1 MNKENVSPNVSPVQK
16 NAYLCLELNEAKM
29 ATTFSLEIKKAPTSK
44 GKYPVFIRITKDRKH
59 KRIRTSVELSRLADW
74 NPKGAKNQNWVRTSE
89 RNAEKLNDAL
99 AKELD
104 EVKELY
110 RENKGASLEQLAIQ
124 VKEQGTSP
132 SFLDYAKAQ
141 TDELEALGRSNAK
154 HYRTFCNK
162 FEAFLSSVGRTDITF
177 KELSPAVI
185 TDFES
190 FLNKETNGKIKAKDK
205 EEARRL
211 HPNYVRTLLVKFRAL
226 VNKAIR
232 DGLMP
237 GDLYP
242 FKAHP
247 IPKEIESSK
256 EALDE
261 SEIEA
266 IKALEYEVG
275 SWLWNTKNA
284 FLFSFYCAGIRA
296 GDLLQLRWRNI
307 KEEGTRLEYVMG
319 KNHKQ
324 RNYPIVAQA
333 GAILALY
340 RSEDSKPSDYIF
352 PLLDST
358 ERYAKETDVDTMPVA
373 LKKELFN
380 QIYSKNTLLNK
391 YLKKIAVDAGIEKR
405 LSFHISRHSFAS
417 LARERALPSKV
428 VQEALAHSSLTTTER
443 YMHQF
448 GIEEVGNAL
457 QKVFDTRESRQE
469 ALLEAL
475 KGLDKGELTELLD
488 RLKKGN

>member
-1 MNKENVSPNVSPVQK
+1 MKK
-16 NAYLCLELNEAKM
+16 NAYLCFELNEAKM
-29 ATTFSLEIKKAPTSK
+29 ATTFTLEIKKAPSSK

-59 KRIRTSVELSRLADW
+59 RRIRTSVELSRLADW
-74 NPKGAKNQNWVRTSE
+74 NPKGAKNQNWVRSSE
-89 RNAEKLNDAL
+89 RNAEKMNDAL
-99 AKELD
+99 AKELN
-104 EVKELY
+104 EAKELY
-110 RENKGASLEQLAIQ
+110 RDNKGASLDLLASQ
-124 VKEQGTSP
+124 FKNQGTSP
-132 SFLDYAKAQ
+132 SFLDFVKAQ
-141 TDELEALGRSNAK
+141 TEELEVLGRSNAK

-162 FEAFLSSVGRTDITF
+162 FEAFLSSVGKKDISF
-177 KELSPAVI
+177 QELSPAVI

-190 FLNKETNGKIKAKDK
+190 FLNKETNAKIKAKDK

-232 DGLMP
+232 AGLMP
-237 GDLYP
+237 GDKYP

-247 IPKEIESSK
+247 IPKEIETNK

-261 SEIEA
+261 SEIQS
-266 IKALEYEVG
+266 IKALEYESG

-307 KEEGTRLEYVMG
+307 KDEGTRLEYVMG

-340 RSEDSKPSDYIF
+340 RSKDSKPSDYIF
-352 PLLDST
+352 PLLDSA
-358 ERYAKETDVDTMPVA
+358 ERYAKEDDVDTMPVA
-373 LKKELFN
+373 LKKQLFS
-380 QIYSKNTLLNK
+380 QIYSKNALLNK
-391 YLKKIAVDAGIEKR
+391 YLKKIALDAGIDKR

-417 LARERALPSKV
+417 LAREKSVSSKI

-443 YMHQF
+443 YLHSF
-448 GIEEVGNAL
+448 STEEVGNAL
-457 QKVFDTRESRQE
+457 QKVFDTKESRQE

-475 KGLDKGELTELLD
+475 KGLDKVELQELLNK
-488 RLKKGN
+488 LKQGK